1 MADSALV
8 EIREELRRAALSEHD
23 AESVP
28 FGCVTSRD
36 VLAQADD
43 FAELLVEHVGEMA
56 KHTNERGFA
65 AVFAAIERVHRALE
79 AASAAAFNAV
89 DERRLYRTDGHRT
102 AQAFLQASVNV
113 SDRER
118 NDRLHIARLVKLC
131 PQVAGLLAEGTL
143 PVGHAVALGL
153 LVANE
158 RLDPDRLLAALSG
171 FLLYGSLL
179 PHDAFAKR
187 VREWGRLNDP
197 DGSRPDA
204 DASHRNRNVRLT
216 NVLDAFILEGR
227 FGNVQGV
234 KMAAILNKF
243 IDIESDR
250 DWQEARAIHGDE
262 TCMRHLRRNSAQ
274 RRADALEAI
283 FLAAIG
289 EGDAANID
297 IIINIVTDAETF
309 TETAGEAADAAAAPA
324 EAAVADTVPDTESPG
339 ADVSD
344 ADVPHA
350 DETPDSDAPD
360 TDVSATDPAPAPFRM
375 RRFCHTLDGVEIDP
389 RAAVRAAIDGHIR
402 AVVVDGRG
410 VIIDQGRKQRLFRGN
425 ARVAAQIQAGLDN
438 LHRCSWPACRAR
450 PRHIDHGIEW
460 ASADAGRTDLV
471 NSNLPCNHHNLWK
484 HRHGYTVRRDG
495 DGILRTYRP
504 DGTELLPY

>member
-1 MADSALV
+1 MEASVLV
-8 EIREELRRAALSEHD
+8 EIREELRRAVLAEHE
-23 AESVP
+23 AESMP
-28 FGCVTSRD
+28 LGAPTSRD
-36 VLAQADD
+36 LLAQADH
-43 FAELLVEHVGEMA
+43 FAELLDRHVDA
-56 KHTNERGFA
+56 IATQTNERGFA
-65 AVFAAIERVHRALE
+65 ALFAVIERVHRALE

-89 DERRLYRTDGHRT
+89 DERRVHQIDGHRT
-102 AQAFLQASVNV
+102 AQAFLQASANV

-118 NDRLHIARLVKLC
+118 NDRLHVARLVKLC
-131 PQVAGLLAEGTL
+131 PQVGRLLADGTL

-158 RLDPDRLLAALSG
+158 RLDRDRLRAALSG

-197 DGSRPDA
+197 DGSRLDA

-234 KMAAILNKF
+234 KMAAILDAF
-243 IDIESDR
+243 IDIEFDR
-250 DWQEARAIHGDE
+250 DWQEARALHGDE
-262 TCMRHLRRNSAQ
+262 TCMRHLRRTSAQ

-283 FLAAIG
+283 FLAATG
-289 EGDAANID
+289 EGDAADID
-297 IIINIVTDAETF
+297 IIINIVTDVETF
-309 TETAGEAADAAAAPA
+309 TETACGAVEAASPATSADDPRPDTAAPDAAAPDAASPDSLAPDA
-324 EAAVADTVPDTESPG
+324 DEADTS
-339 ADVSD
+339 A
-344 ADVPHA
+344 
-350 DETPDSDAPD
+350 
-360 TDVSATDPAPAPFRM
+360 TDTDPAPAPVRQ

-389 RAAVRAAIDGHIR
+389 RAAVQAAIGGHIR

-425 ARVAAQIQAGLDN
+425 TRVAAQLQAGLDN
-438 LHRCSWPACRAR
+438 LARCSWPGCRAR
-450 PRHIDHGIEW
+450 PRHVDHGIEW
-460 ASADAGRTDLV
+460 SSAGAGRTDV
-471 NSNLPCNHHNLWK
+471 DNSNLACNHHNQWK

-495 DGILRTYRP
+495 HGILRARRP
-504 DGTELLPY
+504 DGTELRPS